1 LSIWSIPR
9 PLGRIK
15 TNFKQAQNTCS
26 LEIPYRLRRGASLL
40 IIDNSNYCKLNFI
53 AFNSLK
59 ISLTMG
65 SFCVI
70 FTVKALVQKASK
82 HRFIHDKD
90 PVNLMKAITVAMSD
104 SVVYEGGKTG
114 FGGITSYG
122 GSKWEYAVRLSSKAS
137 TLVEDGDIIGYW
149 DCGLS
154 DWCHQDCRG
163 VIYKPTTH
171 QVIALQGGRDNGIR
185 TGHPPYLGLVMTK
198 KLKMVWDRIMDDS
211 KYPKLPQGGYNL
223 EYSLQDIEKY
233 LDVVGFTLP
242 SNIRLHRWE
251 DSNGWAGF
259 QFQKKVVQMT
269 KTDILSTIILEKDYQ
284 NRDVS
289 QIPFEY
295 SGLW

>member
-1 LSIWSIPR
+1 
-9 PLGRIK
+9 
-15 TNFKQAQNTCS
+15 
-26 LEIPYRLRRGASLL
+26 
-40 IIDNSNYCKLNFI
+40 
-53 AFNSLK
+53 
-59 ISLTMG
+59 MG

-70 FTVKALVQKASK
+70 FNVKALVQKASK

-90 PVNLMKAITVAMSD
+90 PGNLMKAITVAMSD

-171 QVIALQGGRDNGIR
+171 QVIALQVGRDNGIH
-185 TGHPPYLGLVMTK
+185 TGHPTHLGLVMTK
-198 KLKMVWDRIMDDS
+198 KPKPIWEKVMDDS
-211 KYPKLPQGGYNL
+211 IYPKLPQASYKL
-223 EYSLQDIEKY
+223 EYSIQDIERY
-233 LDVVGFTLP
+233 LDVIGFIQS
-242 SNIRLHRWE
+242 SNVRLHRWE
-251 DSNGWAGF
+251 NPSGWADF

-269 KTDILSTIILEKDYQ
+269 ATDIPSVIILDKDYQ
-284 NRDVS
+284 SRDIS